1 MPVNA
6 RQCPIPHYT
15 AGPLQ
20 FADYGE
26 NQQAVL
32 GVVYRIPLNH
42 ANNITK
48 VKGPWSHEIP
58 LASCLQALGIVPGA
72 PDGRYVRYDPPFQ
85 SHAGWRTQCGQFM
98 HDTHNWA
105 ESQYEPIPYRAAC
118 ARDFPTL
125 GQDAPLTLWWELVI
139 ECVDNITDLAWAVP
153 SIRL

>member
-48 VKGPWSHEIP
+48 VKGPWSHDIP

-72 PDGRYVRYDPPFQ
+72 PDGRYVRYTPPT
-85 SHAGWRTQCGQFM
+85 HAHLGWRTQCGQFM
-98 HDTHNWA
+98 HDTHN
-105 ESQYEPIPYRAAC
+105 
-118 ARDFPTL
+118 
-125 GQDAPLTLWWELVI
+125 
-139 ECVDNITDLAWAVP
+139 
-153 SIRL
+153 